1 MTLTAKENTDPR
13 NQIESLGFQ
22 NQRHYLEVALGRN
35 AGLLSAADQEQLIN
49 ARVAI
54 PGLGGVGGVHLV
66 TLARMGIG
74 AFKLAEFDRFEP
86 ANVNRQYGAKVE
98 HFGQLK
104 LEAMVAE
111 ARQIN
116 PFLDLTLFPDG
127 VNEANVAA
135 FLSGVDL
142 VVDGIDFFA
151 FEVRRLIFNT
161 ARQMG
166 IPVVTAGPMGFS
178 AAMLVFMPDQGM
190 SFDDYFAI
198 DEGMSLEE
206 KLLAFF
212 IGLAPRGTQMDY
224 IDATR
229 IDMRAQQGPSIAA
242 ACQLCASVAATEA
255 VRILLKRPGIRSAPY
270 YFQYDPLVRKFH
282 RGQLRMGNRHPL
294 QRFKLNRLKARWLNG
309 DGPLRASWK
318 PSPLVNPKAT
328 RLSGPVADYIL
339 QAAIR
344 APSGDNCQPWRF
356 RVNQNR
362 VSLFL
367 QPEVDRSLFN
377 VEQYASLIACGAAVE
392 NMRLAASRYGF
403 EARVNLFPHAS
414 EPLRVADVD
423 FEAAGQAEDPLQ
435 SFISDRH
442 TNRTVYD
449 GRAVSAQT
457 LARLTAQCDE
467 FPGVELDLM
476 TDRKHLR
483 QIARL
488 VWQADRV
495 RLENR
500 QLHAHFVKMVRFTI
514 SEALRL
520 RDGLPLGNLE
530 AGKGGEWF
538 LRLTRPWAAMNAC
551 NHLGASRLIARISY
565 NGITQASAVGLVKCR
580 DLTPASFIQG
590 GRALQR
596 IWLAATREGLD
607 FQPMTAITLFWLR
620 WQLGRQDGFDES
632 QRRLLEIMWPAYKRL
647 LVGDAD
653 AGQGHVMLFRIGYGR
668 PVTCR
673 TLRRPIQTFSMA

>member
-35 AGLLSAADQEQLIN
+35 AGLLSAADQEHLID

-74 AFKLAEFDRFEP
+74 GFKLAEFDRFEP

-116 PFLDLTLFPDG
+116 PFLDLALFPDG
-127 VNEANVAA
+127 VNETNVRS
-135 FLSGVDL
+135 FLAGVDL

-198 DEGMSLEE
+198 DDGMSREE

-212 IGLAPRGTQMDY
+212 IGLAPRATQMDY

-229 IDMRAQQGPSIAA
+229 IDMHAQQGPSIAA

-294 QRFKLNRLKARWLNG
+294 QRLKLNLLKARWLNG

-318 PSPLVNPKAT
+318 PAPLVNPKST
-328 RLSGPVADYIL
+328 RLSGPIADYIL

-356 RVNQNR
+356 RVDQNR
-362 VSLFL
+362 ISLHL
-367 QPEVDRSLFN
+367 RPEVDRSLFN
-377 VEQYASLIACGAAVE
+377 VDQYASLIACGAAVE

-403 EARVNLFPHAS
+403 EARVNLFSLSS
-414 EPLRVADVD
+414 EP
-423 FEAAGQAEDPLQ
+423 
-435 SFISDRH
+435 
-442 TNRTVYD
+442 
-449 GRAVSAQT
+449 
-457 LARLTAQCDE
+457 
-467 FPGVELDLM
+467 
-476 TDRKHLR
+476 
-483 QIARL
+483 
-488 VWQADRV
+488 
-495 RLENR
+495 
-500 QLHAHFVKMVRFTI
+500 
-514 SEALRL
+514 
-520 RDGLPLGNLE
+520 
-530 AGKGGEWF
+530 
-538 LRLTRPWAAMNAC
+538 
-551 NHLGASRLIARISY
+551 
-565 NGITQASAVGLVKCR
+565 
-580 DLTPASFIQG
+580 
-590 GRALQR
+590 
-596 IWLAATREGLD
+596 
-607 FQPMTAITLFWLR
+607 
-620 WQLGRQDGFDES
+620 
-632 QRRLLEIMWPAYKRL
+632 
-647 LVGDAD
+647 
-653 AGQGHVMLFRIGYGR
+653 
-668 PVTCR
+668 
-673 TLRRPIQTFSMA
+673 

>member
-1 MTLTAKENTDPR
+1 MTPDTKENMDPR
-13 NQIESLGFQ
+13 HQIESLGFQ
-22 NQRHYLEVALGRN
+22 NRRHYLEVALARN
-35 AGLLSAADQEQLIN
+35 AGLLSSADQERLLN

-66 TLARMGIG
+66 TLSRMGIG
-74 AFKLAEFDRFEP
+74 GFKLAEFDRFEP
-86 ANVNRQYGAKVE
+86 ANVNRQYGAKVD
-98 HFGQLK
+98 HFGQPK

-116 PFLDLTLFPDG
+116 PFLDLSLFPEG
-127 VNEANVAA
+127 VNAANVTS
-135 FLSGVDL
+135 FLDGVDL

-161 ARQMG
+161 ARRMG

-178 AAMLVFMPDQGM
+178 AAMLVFMPAKGM
-190 SFDDYFAI
+190 SFDEYFAI

-212 IGLAPRGTQMDY
+212 IGLAPRATQMDY

-255 VRILLKRPGIRSAPY
+255 VRILLQRPGICPAPY

-294 QRFKLNRLKARWLNG
+294 QRLKLKRLKSHWLNG

-318 PSPLVNPKAT
+318 PAPLVNPKAT
-328 RLSGPVADYIL
+328 RLSGPVVDYIL

-356 RVNQNR
+356 RVDHNR
-362 VSLFL
+362 ISLYL
-367 QPEVDRSLFN
+367 RPEVDRSLFN

-392 NMRLAASRYGF
+392 NMRMAASRYGF
-403 EARVNLFPHAS
+403 EAHTTFLAHPQ
-414 EPLRVADVD
+414 EPLRIADID
-423 FEAAGQAEDPLQ
+423 FEATGATEDPLQ
-435 SFISDRH
+435 SFIPERH

-449 GRAVSAQT
+449 GRAIDPRVLAT
-457 LARLTAQCDE
+457 LAAQCNG
-467 FPGVELDLM
+467 FPDVELDLL
-476 TDRKHLR
+476 TDRRRLR

-488 VWQADRV
+488 VWQADRI

-500 QLHAHFVKMVRFTI
+500 QLHAHFMKMVRFTTD
-514 SEALRL
+514 EALSH
-520 RDGLPLGNLE
+520 RDGLPIGNLE
-530 AGKGGEWF
+530 AGKGGEIF

-565 NGITQASAVGLVKCR
+565 NGIMQASAVGLVKCR
-580 DLTPASFIQG
+580 DHAPESYLEG

-596 IWLAATREGLD
+596 IWLAATRAGLD

-620 WQLGRQDGFDES
+620 WQLGRKDAFATN
-632 QRRLLEIMWPAYKRL
+632 QRRLLEIMWPAYERL
-647 LVGDAD
+647 LVGDD
-653 AGQGHVMLFRIGYGR
+653 PNGQGHVMLFRIGYGR
-668 PVTCR
+668 RVACR
-673 TLRRPIQTFSMA
+673 TLRRSTRSFSIT